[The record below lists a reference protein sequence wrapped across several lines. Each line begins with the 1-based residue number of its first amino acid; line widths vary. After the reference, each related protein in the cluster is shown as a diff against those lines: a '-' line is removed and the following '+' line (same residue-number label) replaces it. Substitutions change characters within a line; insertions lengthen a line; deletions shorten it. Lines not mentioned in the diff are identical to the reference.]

1 MIYRVDKFQFT
12 GVIKVA
18 FRILSE
24 FSTYP
29 EQLYSRGYGIK
40 AGLTNVRHWVPPAKW
55 KKKSP
60 AECPKFLLT
69 EFCRFMLKV
78 KDRIAAIQTFICSRT
93 ILQLTLL

>member
-40 AGLTNVRHWVPPAKW
+40 AGLTNVRSIGCRQRSGR
-55 KKKSP
+55 KSR
-60 AECPKFLLT
+60 LLNAPNS
-69 EFCRFMLKV
+69 F
-78 KDRIAAIQTFICSRT
+78 
-93 ILQLTLL
+93 